1 VVAIDGA
8 LPLRLRVQDS
18 VSIAGDTEGRGGWKI
33 VDIADDPSAGLR
45 HVTLV
50 SLSADPSGPR
60 LRKGSAGIVFH
71 ELFDDQ
77 LRRRLARMATDT
89 KQRADVGDAAGAWI
103 LEKLSDRERVDP
115 APDTEHFDGTTTR
128 VTEDG

>member
-1 VVAIDGA
+1 
-8 LPLRLRVQDS
+8 

-33 VDIADDPSAGLR
+33 TDIADDPAAGLR
-45 HVTLV
+45 QLTLI

-60 LRKGSAGIVFH
+60 LRKGSAGVVFH

-77 LRRRLARMATDT
+77 LRRRLARMAADT
-89 KQRADVGDAAGAWI
+89 KQRADIGDAAGAWI
-103 LEKLSDRERVDP
+103 LEKLSERERVDP
-115 APDTEHFDGTTTR
+115 APDTEHFDGTKTR